1 MKDLKRAIDLITVE
15 KLEKV
20 FSFLKWREL
29 DVLMNG
35 RVRQFVSPDDE
46 YVALIPLVKEFSDY
60 YRVMG
65 ETLQSIASFENRSIE
80 ALVNRIL
87 NPSYDIQKWR
97 IANNYTSDG
106 KIPFFSMT
114 DTIEKIKDV
123 LATAYLDT
131 LNPTRFHKKV
141 YTTDVNKNIS
151 EYSFGQTEIGSYI
164 LNILCPLG
172 NYQYTIFNPTE
183 QDIPLNRKINM
194 RLLSSIDNIQKDLK
208 NSNNN
213 KVDEDVDQGLY
224 SINFLDSLV
233 DIYDET
239 KDTEMNIIVDW
250 CKDIGFVNEP
260 PISSIK
266 LEPIFMEK
274 VNFIADKYRPKKEEN
289 IKKTYYGKIESITA
303 NPKVEDREYVQIK
316 IVTIGDDNKKLNIQ
330 SRLNY
335 STFYSIVK
343 IAFDN
348 GSNIK
353 LSGIPKKYRKTKM
366 DRQWHLRIAR
376 CMNQRTN

>member
-183 QDIPLNRKINM
+183 QDIPVNRKINM

-353 LSGIPKKYRKTKM
+353 LSGIQKNIGKQKWI
-366 DRQWHLRIAR
+366 DNGILELLDV
-376 CMNQRTN
+376 

>member
-1 MKDLKRAIDLITVE
+1 MKDLKKAIDLITVE

-20 FSFLKWREL
+20 LSFLKWREL

-35 RVRQFVSPDDE
+35 RVRQFVSPDGE

-60 YRVMG
+60 YRVME
-65 ETLQSIASFENRSIE
+65 ETLQSIASFENRNIA
-80 ALVNRIL
+80 ALINKIL

-114 DTIEKIKDV
+114 NTIEKIKDV

-353 LSGIPKKYRKTKM
+353 LSGIQKNIGKQKWI
-366 DRQWHLRIAR
+366 DNGILELLDV
-376 CMNQRTN
+376 

>member
-303 NPKVEDREYVQIK
+303 NPKVEDKEYVQIK
-316 IVTIGDDNKKLNIQ
+316 IFTIGDDNKKLNIQ

-353 LSGIPKKYRKTKM
+353 LSGIQKNIGKQKWI
-366 DRQWHLRIAR
+366 DNGILELLDV
-376 CMNQRTN
+376 